1 LNQLTC
7 PVILVGAAALTACA
21 TKIPTTSQWAASQGF
36 ERVHLQG
43 KSYFCRAEPKQAPA
57 NLSNVSCLTP
67 LELLNLRIAGERTSN
82 ADLPFVAFTH
92 HDGS

>member
-1 LNQLTC
+1 LKQFTRLL
-7 PVILVGAAALTACA
+7 ILVGAAALSACA
-21 TKIPTTSQWAASQGF
+21 TKVPTTSQWAASQGF

-43 KSYFCRAEPKQAPA
+43 KAYFCRVEPPQAPA
-57 NLSNVSCLTP
+57 NLRSVSCLTS
-67 LELLNLRIAGERTSN
+67 LQLLNQRIAGERTAS